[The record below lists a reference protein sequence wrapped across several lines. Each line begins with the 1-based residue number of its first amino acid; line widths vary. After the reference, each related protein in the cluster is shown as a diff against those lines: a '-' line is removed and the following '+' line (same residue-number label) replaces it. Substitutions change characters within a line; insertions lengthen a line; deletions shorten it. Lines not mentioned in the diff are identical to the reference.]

1 MVFTDLSFLFIIKG
15 YAFCE
20 YADIS
25 VTDLACQGLNNMEL
39 GEKKLIVQRASV
51 GAKNAG
57 MGGLSGTGS
66 NSVAIETRSMM
77 ADIPFTGANDE
88 DATRVLQLLNM
99 VVPEELEDEEEYQ
112 GRRKNSDHGDPRN

>member
-1 MVFTDLSFLFIIKG
+1 
-15 YAFCE
+15 
-20 YADIS
+20 
-25 VTDLACQGLNNMEL
+25 MEL

-112 GRRKNSDHGDPRN
+112 GRRKNRR